1 MTVGVVSLA
10 ATPAVS
16 PNIILYISTML
27 TVFLVSFAGLGFLS
41 FYVAGKVHLFDRRG
55 HAVRPFFTNAA
66 SWQISLTETPFHAT

>member
-55 HAVRPFFTNAA
+55 HAVRPFVTNAA
-66 SWQISLTETPFHAT
+66 S

>member
-16 PNIILYISTML
+16 PNIILYVSTML

-55 HAVRPFFTNAA
+55 HAVCPFFTNAA
-66 SWQISLTETPFHAT
+66 S

>member
-55 HAVRPFFTNAA
+55 HAVRPFFTNVA
-66 SWQISLTETPFHAT
+66 S

>member
-16 PNIILYISTML
+16 PTVILYISTML
-27 TVFLVSFAGLGFLS
+27 IVILVSFAGLGFLS

-66 SWQISLTETPFHAT
+66 S

>member
-10 ATPAVS
+10 ATLAVS

-66 SWQISLTETPFHAT
+66 S